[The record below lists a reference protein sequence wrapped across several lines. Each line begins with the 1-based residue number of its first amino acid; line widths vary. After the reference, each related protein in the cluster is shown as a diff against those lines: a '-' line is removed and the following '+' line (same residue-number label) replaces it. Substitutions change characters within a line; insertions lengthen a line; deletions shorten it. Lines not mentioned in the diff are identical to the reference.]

1 MSASAASSVA
11 NAKTAEAAEAAVDAI
26 VDAPGQE
33 TLFSLELS
41 QDQKDIRDWVH
52 GFAAEVI
59 RPAGHEWDEREETPW
74 PIIQEAAKIGLYG
87 FEGVAQF
94 FADPTGLGLPLVNEE
109 LFWGDAGIG
118 MSIMGTTLAVAAIF
132 GQGTGEQIGEWIPR
146 CFGTQDDV
154 KVAAFCASEPNAG
167 SDISGLR
174 TTAKFDEA
182 ANEWVIN
189 GQKAWATNGGISDV
203 HVVIASVDRELGARG
218 HAAFVIPTSEA
229 KGISQGTK
237 VSKHGLRASHTADVF
252 LDDCRVPAGYVL
264 GGKDKLD
271 ERLARVREGKSS
283 KSQAA
288 MQTFEASRPTVGAQA
303 LGIARAAY
311 EYALDYAKEREQ
323 FGRKI
328 IENQSIAFTLARMKL
343 EIDAA
348 RLLVWRASWMGRTQQ
363 RFENA
368 EGSMSKLKAGEV
380 AVWVTERAIQ
390 ILGGNGYTREFPV
403 ERWHRDAKIYDIFEG
418 TAEIQQLVIARA
430 ISGMHIK

>member
-1 MSASAASSVA
+1 VEAITRAANQDVS
-11 NAKTAEAAEAAVDAI
+11 
-26 VDAPGQE
+26 
-33 TLFSLELS
+33 FSLQLN

-52 GFAAEVI
+52 GFAADVV
-59 RPAGHEWDEREETPW
+59 RPAAHEWDEKEQTPW
-74 PIIQEAAKIGLYG
+74 PIIEEAAKIGLYG
-87 FEGVAQF
+87 YEGMAQF
-94 FADPTGLGLPLVNEE
+94 FADPTGLTLPIVNEE

-118 MSIMGTTLAVAAIF
+118 MSIMGTSLAVAAIF

-146 CFGTQDDV
+146 CFGTNDEI

-167 SDISGLR
+167 SDVSGVR

-182 ANEWVIN
+182 ANEWVLN
-189 GQKAWATNGGISDV
+189 GQKAWATNGGIADV
-203 HVVIASVDRELGARG
+203 HVVIASVDRELAARG
-218 HAAFVIPTSEA
+218 HAAFVVPMSEA

-271 ERLARVREGKSS
+271 ERLARVREGKRG

-288 MQTFEASRPTVGAQA
+288 MQTFEASRPTVAAQA

-311 EYALDYAKEREQ
+311 EYALQYAKEREQ

-328 IENQSIAFTLARMKL
+328 IENQAIAFTLARMKT
-343 EIDAA
+343 EIDAS
-348 RLLVWRASWMGRTQQ
+348 RLLVWRASWMGRSGVP
-363 RFENA
+363 FENA